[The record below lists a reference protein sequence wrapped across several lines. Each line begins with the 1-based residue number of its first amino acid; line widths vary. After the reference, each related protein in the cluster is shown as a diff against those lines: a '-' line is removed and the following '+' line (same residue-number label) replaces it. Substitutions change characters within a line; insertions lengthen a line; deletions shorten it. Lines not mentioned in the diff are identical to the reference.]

1 MSEIED
7 CRPALAGNATKSRRR
22 PPLAN
27 AAPSP
32 YPSPIERENAA
43 STCGRLPRP
52 MGEGRGEGLAAT
64 ISAHL
69 AFALSL
75 ILLTTAACAQ
85 GKSAT
90 GESET
95 RALGFSDSNP
105 SLTRFGKLDFLGGLE
120 WSANRADFGGFSG
133 MLLDEDGTI
142 TALTDKAHWARAKL
156 IFDESGALSDIE
168 GLEVWRLY
176 GADGGFLQR
185 PYTDAEAITRDGD
198 DLLISFE
205 GKDRVSRFAG
215 LWGPEQPVEGL
226 PDALDDLSRNKGL
239 EGLLKLP
246 DGRLVMVAEQPID
259 TDDNIG
265 WILEDATSQPFAIS
279 RSKGFSPTDLALG
292 PDGRA
297 LYLLERRYSFFGGA
311 SMRIR
316 RFPLAA
322 LAPGAVI
329 EGETLIEAGAGEAVD
344 NMEAL
349 ATRHGPGGE
358 TELLV
363 LSDDNFSLRQRTL
376 LLHFRVVEE

>member
-1 MSEIED
+1 MSD
-7 CRPALAGNATKSRRR
+7 CRAASDGNAASPRLG
-22 PPLAN
+22 PQHFSD

-32 YPSPIERENAA
+32 YPSP
-43 STCGRLPRP
+43 SGRGNTAIACSHPPLPV
-52 MGEGRGEGLAAT
+52 GEGRGEGLAT
-64 ISAHL
+64 LTVMRL
-69 AFALSL
+69 AFTFAV
-75 ILLTTAACAQ
+75 ILTATAACAQ
-85 GKSAT
+85 GKSAS
-90 GESET
+90 GESQT
-95 RALGFSDSNP
+95 RALKFSDSNP

-156 IFDESGALSDIE
+156 IFDDNGALSDIE

-185 PYTDAEAITRDGD
+185 PFTDAEGITRDGD
-198 DLLISFE
+198 NLLISFE
-205 GKDRVSRFAG
+205 GRDRVSRFAG
-215 LWGPEQPVEGL
+215 LWGPEQPVAGL
-226 PDALDDLSRNKGL
+226 PAALDDLRTNKGL

-246 DGRLVMVAEQPID
+246 DGRLVMVAEEPID

-265 WILEDATSQPFAIS
+265 WILEDGTARPFAIT
-279 RSKGFSPTDLALG
+279 RTNGFSPTDLALG
-292 PDGRA
+292 PDGETV
-297 LYLLERRYSFFGGA
+297 YLLERRYSFFGGPG
-311 SMRIR
+311 MRIR
-316 RFPLAA
+316 RFA
-322 LAPGAVI
+322 LAELEPDALI

-349 ATRHGPGGE
+349 ATRRGPGGE

-363 LSDDNFSLRQRTL
+363 LSDDNFSFRQRTL